1 MVLFGLDSDVVGVG
15 CVVTEDDWS
24 VASLSRNKDYDKVR
38 SLGHYTAC
46 TIQKT
51 VLKFR
56 GKGLVEKLILLF
68 VIYMSS
74 IV

>member
-1 MVLFGLDSDVVGVG
+1 MVLLGLDSDVAGVG

-38 SLGHYTAC
+38 SLGYYAAC

-51 VLKFR
+51 ILKFR
-56 GKGLVEKLILLF
+56 GKGLVEKLILT
-68 VIYMSS
+68 
-74 IV
+74 IVCIFT